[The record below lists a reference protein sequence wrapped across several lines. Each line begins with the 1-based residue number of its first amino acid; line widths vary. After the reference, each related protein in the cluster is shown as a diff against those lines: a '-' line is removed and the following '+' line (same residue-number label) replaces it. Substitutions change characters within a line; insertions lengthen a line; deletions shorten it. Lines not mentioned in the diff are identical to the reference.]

1 MSVQN
6 EKKRISICHEMM
18 SAQNSM
24 AQTFNF
30 EQEMHKLSCLNA
42 DLDFVTF

>member
-6 EKKRISICHEMM
+6 EKNRISICHEVI
-18 SAQNSM
+18 STQKSM
-24 AQTFNF
+24 AQPFNF
-30 EQEMHKLSCLNA
+30 EQEMYKLSCLNA